1 MNHSAGKQYRSA
13 LTVLAAIAAATI
25 GPAAAQGVPGRFGQ
39 CVTTTI
45 ADIGERL
52 EDGRTNAPIAGSG
65 SAVTFANKLYQVSYN
80 EIDEIAHSHVGDR
93 VLMCLVLIPT
103 NCPKGDIR
111 GKIYTTTNLRTM
123 ESWTLPDSEHSCG
136 GA

>member
-1 MNHSAGKQYRSA
+1 MEMFAKHRRPA
-13 LTVLAAIAAATI
+13 LIVLATITAATI
-25 GPAAAQGVPGRFGQ
+25 GPAAARGLPSRFGQ

-52 EDGRTNAPIAGSG
+52 EDGRTNAPIPGSG
-65 SAVTFANKLYQVSYN
+65 SAVTFANKLYQVSYS

-93 VLMCLVLIPT
+93 VLICLVLIPT
-103 NCPKGDIR
+103 HCPKGDVR

-123 ESWTLPDSEHSCG
+123 ASWTLPDSEHSCG